1 MSSPTS
7 TPRRT
12 GTARSALQH
21 RHFRVLF
28 IGASLSNVGTW
39 MQNFMLPA
47 YLDVRTGSAALV
59 GLLIFAQL
67 GPMFFGSVPAGV
79 LADRVDRTRLIL
91 TMQASMMVLSVVLGG
106 LARWSAPI
114 WTIFAIQLGIGI
126 ANTVQAPAF
135 NASLPSLVP
144 RADIGGAVSLNS
156 AMINGSRVA
165 GPALAAFLGW
175 IGLDLWQ
182 LFLINAATYCFV
194 MVPLAKNHLPSING
208 MNKAKGW
215 RALTAGVGLARR
227 RKVLLVLLSSMFCFS
242 VISLPYIGLFP
253 SVTRLNLGLSA
264 DSGAYKVLYIT
275 WGLGAF
281 LGALSVG
288 TVFSEVSRHTLI
300 RWSFRLF
307 ALFLFLFAITRNFA
321 VALPVSFVLGVVY
334 FLLATAMMTELQHN
348 LTDAE
353 RASIM
358 PLWFMSFGG
367 SIPIG
372 NLLAGPI
379 MDAVGARWVL
389 AVGAI
394 AAAVNGVVSDLGR
407 LDEDDFLDG
416 EPTSIPETGPS
427 RLH

>member
-7 TPRRT
+7 TSPRT

-47 YLDVRTGSAALV
+47 YLDVRTGSAAFV

-67 GPMFFGSVPAGV
+67 GPMLFGSVPAGV

-91 TMQASMMVLSVVLGG
+91 AMQASMMVLSVVLGG

-156 AMINGSRVA
+156 AMINGSRIA

-182 LFLINAATYCFV
+182 LFLINAATYCFI

-242 VISLPYIGLFP
+242 VVSLPYIGLFP
-253 SVTRLNLGLSA
+253 SVTRLNLGLAA

-281 LGALSVG
+281 LVIGWHRVFRSV
-288 TVFSEVSRHTLI
+288 
-300 RWSFRLF
+300 
-307 ALFLFLFAITRNFA
+307 
-321 VALPVSFVLGVVY
+321 
-334 FLLATAMMTELQHN
+334 ATH
-348 LTDAE
+348 
-353 RASIM
+353 S
-358 PLWFMSFGG
+358 
-367 SIPIG
+367 
-372 NLLAGPI
+372 
-379 MDAVGARWVL
+379 
-389 AVGAI
+389 
-394 AAAVNGVVSDLGR
+394 
-407 LDEDDFLDG
+407 
-416 EPTSIPETGPS
+416 
-427 RLH
+427 H

>member
-1 MSSPTS
+1 MTTS
-7 TPRRT
+7 TSSRRA

-47 YLDVRTGSAALV
+47 YLDVRTGSAAFV
-59 GLLIFAQL
+59 GLLVFAQL
-67 GPMFFGSVPAGV
+67 GPMLFGSVPAGV
-79 LADRVDRTRLIL
+79 LADRVNRTHLIL
-91 TMQASMMVLSVVLGG
+91 VMQASMMAFSLILSG
-106 LARWSAPI
+106 LARWHAPI
-114 WTIFAIQLGIGI
+114 WTIFAIQLAIGI

-135 NASLPSLVP
+135 NASLPTLVP
-144 RADIGGAVSLNS
+144 REDIGGAVSLNS
-156 AMINGSRVA
+156 AMINGSRIA
-165 GPALAAFLGW
+165 GPSLAAFLGW
-175 IGLDLWQ
+175 VGLDLWQ
-182 LFLINAATYCFV
+182 LFLINAATYSFV
-194 MVPLAKNHLPSING
+194 MIPLAKNHLPSIKGINT
-208 MNKAKGW
+208 AKGW
-215 RALTAGVGLARR
+215 RALTTGIGLARR
-227 RKVLLVLLSSMFCFS
+227 RRVLLTLLRSMFIFS
-242 VISLPYIGLFP
+242 IVSLPYIGLFP
-253 SVTRLNLGLSA
+253 SVARLNLGLAA
-264 DSGAYKVLYIT
+264 DSGSYKILYII

-288 TVFSEVSRHTLI
+288 TVFSNVSRHLLI

-307 ALFLFLFAITRNFA
+307 AVFLLLFALTSDFSI
-321 VALPVSFVLGVVY
+321 ALPVSFVLGGVY

-348 LTDAE
+348 LTDGE

-372 NLLAGPI
+372 NLLGGPI
-379 MDAVGARWVL
+379 MDTVGARWVL
-389 AVGAI
+389 AVGAL
-394 AAAVNGVVSDLGR
+394 AAAANGVWSDLGR
-407 LDEDDFLDG
+407 LSANDFLDG

>member
-1 MSSPTS
+1 M
-7 TPRRT
+7 PRP

-47 YLDVRTGSAALV
+47 YLDLRTGSATFV

-67 GPMFFGSVPAGV
+67 GPMLFGSVPAGV
-79 LADRVDRTRLIL
+79 LADRVNRTHLIL
-91 TMQASMMVLSVVLGG
+91 GMQASMMAMSVVMGG
-106 LARWSAPI
+106 LARWHAPV
-114 WTIFAIQLGIGI
+114 WTIFAAQLAIGI

-135 NASLPSLVP
+135 NASLPTLVP
-144 RADIGGAVSLNS
+144 REDIGGAVSLNS
-156 AMINGSRVA
+156 AMINGSRIA
-165 GPALAAFLGW
+165 GPSLAAFLGW
-175 IGLDLWQ
+175 VGVDLWQ
-182 LFLINAATYCFV
+182 LFIINAATYAFV
-194 MVPLAKNHLPSING
+194 MIPLAKNHLPSVKGFNT
-208 MNKAKGW
+208 AKGW
-215 RALTAGVGLARR
+215 RALTTGVGLARQR
-227 RKVLLVLLSSMFCFS
+227 RVLLVLLRSMFIFS
-242 VISLPYIGLFP
+242 VVSLPYIGLFP
-253 SVTRLNLGLSA
+253 SVARLNLGLAA
-264 DSGAYKVLYIT
+264 DSGSYKILYIV

-288 TVFSEVSRHTLI
+288 TVFSGASRPVLI
-300 RWSFRLF
+300 RWSFQLF
-307 ALFLFLFAITRNFA
+307 AVFLLLFAITGNFNI
-321 VALPVSFVLGVVY
+321 ALPVAFMLGAVY

-348 LTDAE
+348 LTDGE

-372 NLLAGPI
+372 NLVGGPI

-394 AAAVNGVVSDLGR
+394 AASLNGALSDLGR
-407 LDEDDFLDG
+407 LNDDDFLDG

>member
-7 TPRRT
+7 TSPRT

-47 YLDVRTGSAALV
+47 YLDVRTGSAAFV

-67 GPMFFGSVPAGV
+67 GPMLFGSVPAGV

-91 TMQASMMVLSVVLGG
+91 AMQASMMVLSVVLGG
-106 LARWSAPI
+106 LALERTNLDDLRHSA
-114 WTIFAIQLGIGI
+114 WHWHCQHRAS
-126 ANTVQAPAF
+126 ACVQR
-135 NASLPSLVP
+135 SLPSLVP

-156 AMINGSRVA
+156 AMINGSRIA

-182 LFLINAATYCFV
+182 LFLINAATYCFI

-242 VISLPYIGLFP
+242 VVSLPYIGLFP
-253 SVTRLNLGLSA
+253 SVTRLNLGLAA

-288 TVFSEVSRHTLI
+288 TVLSEVSRHILI

-307 ALFLFLFAITRNFA
+307 ALFLFLFAITSNFA

-358 PLWFMSFGG
+358 PLWFMSFGAQ
-367 SIPIG
+367 S
-372 NLLAGPI
+372 
-379 MDAVGARWVL
+379 RS
-389 AVGAI
+389 AI
-394 AAAVNGVVSDLGR
+394 SSVDRSWMQSGH
-407 LDEDDFLDG
+407 DG
-416 EPTSIPETGPS
+416 CLP
-427 RLH
+427 

>member
-156 AMINGSRVA
+156 AMINGSRIA

-182 LFLINAATYCFV
+182 LFLI
-194 MVPLAKNHLPSING
+194 
-208 MNKAKGW
+208 
-215 RALTAGVGLARR
+215 
-227 RKVLLVLLSSMFCFS
+227 LS
-242 VISLPYIGLFP
+242 
-253 SVTRLNLGLSA
+253 
-264 DSGAYKVLYIT
+264 
-275 WGLGAF
+275 
-281 LGALSVG
+281 
-288 TVFSEVSRHTLI
+288 LI
-300 RWSFRLF
+300 H
-307 ALFLFLFAITRNFA
+307 I
-321 VALPVSFVLGVVY
+321 
-334 FLLATAMMTELQHN
+334 
-348 LTDAE
+348 
-353 RASIM
+353 
-358 PLWFMSFGG
+358 
-367 SIPIG
+367 
-372 NLLAGPI
+372 
-379 MDAVGARWVL
+379 
-389 AVGAI
+389 
-394 AAAVNGVVSDLGR
+394 
-407 LDEDDFLDG
+407 
-416 EPTSIPETGPS
+416 
-427 RLH
+427 